1 MKLIVAYLR
10 PEILHTVKSALDE
23 AGVHRISVTNALGC
37 GAQKGYSKM
46 YRGAEREINLL
57 KKIRVE
63 IAVND
68 SFEQLAIDTIVAAA
82 KTGNIGD
89 GKIFVLP
96 LDRCIRIRTGEEG
109 DDAIG

>member
-10 PEILHTVKSALDE
+10 PENLQTVKIALDQ
-23 AGVHRISVTNALGC
+23 AGVHRVSVTNALGC
-37 GAQKGYSKM
+37 GAQKGFSKT

-57 KKIRVE
+57 KKVRME

-68 SFEQLAIDTIVAAA
+68 AFEQVTIDAIVSAA
-82 KTGNIGD
+82 KTGEIGD
-89 GKIFVLP
+89 GKIFVMP
-96 LDRCIRIRTGEEG
+96 LERCIRIRTGEEG